1 MENSEN
7 NVMTLD
13 EIKVVFEETSMN
25 IIKLYVNDVSS
36 KLRLAKK
43 IAWIEKEKGRYVP
56 ADTEGMSM
64 NEFKKVYD
72 YFIKSLPFD
81 KASYDK
87 YLAIGKNAKWLET
100 EVGKENLP
108 NDYNSLAEISS
119 KKVME
124 NEELNSA
131 LAIYLNNN
139 PNSPR
144 SKTSTFINDFSKD
157 KDETKEPVEY
167 DMTFASLKVDTKSF
181 VDLEVFINFYES
193 VKSIASIN
201 DIKVDVDF
209 GAKNKDGV
217 YTKVEKIEKS
227 IMLNN
232 WNKKKEVLS
241 ST

>member
-1 MENSEN
+1 
-7 NVMTLD
+7 
-13 EIKVVFEETSMN
+13 
-25 IIKLYVNDVSS
+25 
-36 KLRLAKK
+36 
-43 IAWIEKEKGRYVP
+43 
-56 ADTEGMSM
+56 
-64 NEFKKVYD
+64 
-72 YFIKSLPFD
+72 
-81 KASYDK
+81 
-87 YLAIGKNAKWLET
+87 
-100 EVGKENLP
+100 
-108 NDYNSLAEISS
+108 
-119 KKVME
+119 ME
-124 NEELNSA
+124 NEDLKSA
-131 LAIYLNNN
+131 LAIYLKNN

-144 SKTSTFINDFSKD
+144 SKTSTFINDFGKD

-232 WNKKKEVLS
+232 WNKKKEVLA